1 LKLTTQTT
9 AGIRTGC
16 FSNTVLFLKEVL
28 NLEIAH
34 YDQEKEFARFQFPSG
49 EILEVFGSK
58 HLWQPFT
65 TSPAWEVIIAD
76 VRHRKEKSNGEKLDA
91 QVADASHADPQE
103 APDNLP
109 NDLTQDKNG
118 NSHLFI

>member
-1 LKLTTQTT
+1 MKHTAKTT

-34 YDQEKEFARFQFPSG
+34 YDKEREFIQFKLPSG

-58 HLWQPFT
+58 NLWHCFT
-65 TSPAWEVIIAD
+65 TTPAWEVIFAD
-76 VRHRKEKSNGEKLDA
+76 VRHRSEKIAGAAEVGRVSLIDDA
-91 QVADASHADPQE
+91 
-103 APDNLP
+103 NR
-109 NDLTQDKNG
+109 
-118 NSHLFI
+118 

>member
-1 LKLTTQTT
+1 MKLTTQTT

-28 NLEIAH
+28 NLEIAQ
-34 YDQEKEFARFQFPSG
+34 YDQEKECARFQLPSG

-58 HLWQPFT
+58 HLWHPFT

-76 VRHRKEKSNGEKLDA
+76 VRHGKEKTLGRD
-91 QVADASHADPQE
+91 
-103 APDNLP
+103 
-109 NDLTQDKNG
+109 
-118 NSHLFI
+118 I